1 MSKLK
6 AVAYARFSSDR
17 QRVESIDAQL
27 RAIHKFAEDKGI
39 PIVDEYIDKA
49 QSARSDD
56 RIAFQQMIEDI
67 DKGKFNAIIVHKS
80 DRFAR
85 NKVDASAYR
94 ALFRQKKI
102 VLMSVTEPMLTDS
115 PASVLFESIIDGVNE
130 YYSMNLA
137 LEVEKGKK
145 ENALKGMSTG
155 GRPPL
160 GYDLDPKTK
169 MLVINECEAQAV
181 RLIFDM
187 RADGYGY
194 GAIRDALNDKGFR
207 TKEGNP
213 FGKNSLYSILRNEKY
228 TGVYVYNLR
237 SSKNADGTFN
247 SHSYKDESE
256 IIKTEG
262 AVPQI
267 ITPELF
273 NIVQELMNERRRTQG
288 KDTIKYQY
296 LLTGKVRCGICGS
309 TFSART
315 RKHRKGHGGSSA
327 YICQKK
333 NHSVKCSNSEIK
345 CQAIEAFVL
354 ETLADFIFDEE
365 KIPLILSRYQEYLEE
380 KDSGKAES
388 LKRMKKE
395 LSSLDRQ
402 IENIVSV
409 IANTGSDALL
419 SKLKSLESAK
429 ATLEYKYDE
438 LNAAKDKYTIEEQIL
453 KDSFYRAKTLFL
465 DGKLKFTK
473 TIISRYLK
481 EVIVYPDR
489 LEVYL
494 NFGMNDVKFERPITD
509 KEKEKTPEIESL
521 ESRPTDDGRGES
533 GKSEQLFN
541 SSKVIVLV
549 DFL

>member
-27 RAIHKFAEDKGI
+27 RAIHKFADEKGI

-67 DKGKFNAIIVHKS
+67 DKGKFNVIIVHKS

-137 LEVEKGKK
+137 LEVEKGKR

-169 MLVINECEAQAV
+169 MLVLNEVEAQAV
-181 RLIFDM
+181 KLIFEM
-187 RADGYGY
+187 RANGYGY
-194 GAIRDALNDKGFR
+194 GAIRDALNNKGFK

-256 IIKTEG
+256 IIRTED

-267 ITPELF
+267 ISKDLF
-273 NIVQELMNERRRTQG
+273 DMVQELMNERKHTQG
-288 KDTIKYQY
+288 KETIKYQY
-296 LLTGKVRCGICGS
+296 LLAGKVRCGICGS
-309 TFSART
+309 TFCART
-315 RKHRKGHGGSSA
+315 RKPRKGHGGSSA

-354 ETLADFIFDEE
+354 ETLAEFIFDEE

-419 SKLKSLESAK
+419 SKLKLLESSK
-429 ATLEYKYDE
+429 ATLEYKYNE
-438 LNAAKDKYTIEEQIL
+438 LNETKDKYTIEEQIL

-481 EVIVYPDR
+481 EVMVYPDR

-494 NFGMNDVKFERPITD
+494 NFGMNDVKFEKPITD
-509 KEKEKTPEIESL
+509 KDKEKTPEIQSL
-521 ESRPTDDGRGES
+521 ESRPTDSGRG
-533 GKSEQLFN
+533 
-541 SSKVIVLV
+541 
-549 DFL
+549 DRT

>member
-67 DKGKFNAIIVHKS
+67 DKGKFNVIIVHKS

-137 LEVEKGKK
+137 LEVEKGKR

-160 GYDLDPKTK
+160 GYDLDTKTK

-187 RADGYGY
+187 RADGYCY
-194 GAIRDALNDKGFR
+194 GAIRDALNSKGFK
-207 TKEGNP
+207 TKEGNS

-247 SHSYKDESE
+247 SHSYKEESE
-256 IIKTEG
+256 IIRTEG

-273 NIVQELMNERRRTQG
+273 NTVQELMDERRQTQG

-315 RKHRKGHGGSSA
+315 RKPRKGHGGSSA

-429 ATLEYKYDE
+429 ATLEYKYNE
-438 LNAAKDKYTIEEQIL
+438 LNEVKDKYTIEEQIL
-453 KDSFYRAKTLFL
+453 KDSFYRAKTLFR

-481 EVIVYPDR
+481 EVMVYPDR

-494 NFGMNDVKFERPITD
+494 NFGMNDVKFEKPITD
-509 KEKEKTPEIESL
+509 KDKEKTPEIESP
-521 ESRPTDDGRGES
+521 ESRPTDDGRGDRTRTC
-533 GKSEQLFN
+533 GILLPKQAL
-541 SSKVIVLV
+541 
-549 DFL
+549 

>member
-27 RAIHKFAEDKGI
+27 RAIHKFADEKGI

-49 QSARSDD
+49 QSARNDD

-67 DKGKFNAIIVHKS
+67 DKGKFNVIIVHKS

-137 LEVEKGKK
+137 LEVEKGKR

-169 MLVINECEAQAV
+169 MLVLNEVEAQAV

-194 GAIRDALNDKGFR
+194 GAIRDALNNKGFK

-237 SSKNADGTFN
+237 SSKNANGTFN

-256 IIKTEG
+256 IIRTEG

-273 NIVQELMNERRRTQG
+273 NMVQDLMNERRRTQG
-288 KDTIKYQY
+288 KETIKYQY

-315 RKHRKGHGGSSA
+315 RKPRKGHGGSSA
-327 YICQKK
+327 YICQRK

-365 KIPLILSRYQEYLEE
+365 KIPLILSRYQKYLEE

-388 LKRMKKE
+388 LKRMNKE

-429 ATLEYKYDE
+429 ATLEYKYNE
-438 LNAAKDKYTIEEQIL
+438 LNEAKDKYTIEEQIL
-453 KDSFYRAKTLFL
+453 KDSFYRAKKLFL

-481 EVIVYPDR
+481 EVMVYPDR

-494 NFGMNDVKFERPITD
+494 NFGMNDVKFEKPITEND
-509 KEKEKTPEIESL
+509 KEKTPENQSL
-521 ESRPTDDGRGES
+521 ESRPTDDGRGEPQPRIHT
-533 GKSEQLFN
+533 KNKLFSHN
-541 SSKVIVLV
+541 HQ
-549 DFL
+549 